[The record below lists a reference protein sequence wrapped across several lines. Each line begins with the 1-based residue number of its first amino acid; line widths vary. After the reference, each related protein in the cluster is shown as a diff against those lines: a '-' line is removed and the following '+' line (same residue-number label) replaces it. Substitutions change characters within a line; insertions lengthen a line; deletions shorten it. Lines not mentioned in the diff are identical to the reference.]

1 MSRSTKGAPM
11 QTRGRCG
18 KCGEPRCRTHCK
30 CGRRGTA
37 QGRSAPRPP
46 RNASA
51 STGASASNTPI
62 RPRVTLPEV
71 AAVGAVVRRPAPV
84 SVEVFTESALW
95 IDAIIKEM
103 GAASA
108 MCVASYIADDER
120 FCNAV
125 LTRLQG
131 RRPYTCQV
139 VVDDATFRAGAS
151 RHQRARRR
159 QLHLKKGASVQLGRG
174 KLKMKSLLHLTP
186 VYATGTPAAKL
197 GARAH
202 AHSALAARRA
212 ALAPLAQFQYSD
224 LSTLKQLITLSLWQL
239 AGDSSSSFFRL
250 LCRPLLRERPIG
262 AYRNLVQT
270 LPQIY
275 LGCPRDRF
283 ELGYTVRRC
292 VLGFEMVTKRT

>member
-1 MSRSTKGAPM
+1 M

-131 RRPYTCQV
+131 RRPFTCQV
-139 VVDDATFRAGAS
+139 VVDDATFRAGTS
-151 RHQRARRR
+151 RHQRARLR
-159 QLHLKKGASVQLGRG
+159 QLQLKKGASVQLGRG

-212 ALAPLAQFQYSD
+212 ALAPLALFQHSGGTRHVTFTASRVSPVIGRVSCLALP
-224 LSTLKQLITLSLWQL
+224 LSRIVAGHVRPASHPRPRNALRLALQL
-239 AGDSSSSFFRL
+239 AVAACLAAFVVPPARVGT
-250 LCRPLLRERPIG
+250 G
-262 AYRNLVQT
+262 AAE
-270 LPQIY
+270 
-275 LGCPRDRF
+275 GGGG
-283 ELGYTVRRC
+283 EG
-292 VLGFEMVTKRT
+292 KRSGVG